1 LTKAE
6 VESFRAHCKS
16 IEALFVPDVK
26 KIHYSKPER
35 GLFLDAGKYFCSV
48 SRTRVRGLKVPR
60 PRVRAF
66 TSIALLFFFVGLQIL
81 TRGLIGEYVGRIYMV
96 VRRRPKYV
104 TKEILE

>member
-1 LTKAE
+1 MSRKFIIPNRSARYFSMPA
-6 VESFRAHCKS
+6 SF
-16 IEALFVPDVK
+16 
-26 KIHYSKPER
+26 
-35 GLFLDAGKYFCSV
+35 FCSV

-81 TRGLIGEYVGRIYMV
+81 ARGLIGEYVGRIYMV

>member
-35 GLFLDAGKYFCSV
+35 ALFLDAGKFF
-48 SRTRVRGLKVPR
+48 L
-60 PRVRAF
+60 F
-66 TSIALLFFFVGLQIL
+66 SIANARSRVDGEKCAATPWCAGFFPL
-81 TRGLIGEYVGRIYMV
+81 
-96 VRRRPKYV
+96 
-104 TKEILE
+104 